1 RLAGPVQPD
10 RKRLKV
16 GPLPLHGLDVVGATP
31 QIGQPSVVLLLGVIN
46 IAQPAMAHHE
56 DVGDGLVLHLIED
69 NLAQRLTVVRRA
81 LLAVAVE
88 VDEIVVLIGVWNSSF
103 WHGCS
108 PPKIHGY
115 ASLGSALGFFKR
127 SLIEAKRAPK
137 RRVPRDDFHSFSR
150 VATCDMNDSS

>member
-16 GPLPLHGLDVVGATP
+16 GPLPLHGFDVVGATP

-46 IAQPAMAHHE
+46 IAQPAVAHHE
-56 DVGDGLVLHLIED
+56 DVGDGLVPQLIED

-88 VDEIVVLIGVWNSSF
+88 VDEVVVLIGVWDFSD
-103 WHGCS
+103 WHGFTSIFLSSIFLSSIFLSSIFLS
-108 PPKIHGY
+108 PHSDRKMEDRKMG
-115 ASLGSALGFFKR
+115 
-127 SLIEAKRAPK
+127 
-137 RRVPRDDFHSFSR
+137 SFSR
-150 VATCDMNDSS
+150 FIRRSSAS